1 MRSHIVRQNKRARRQ
16 VEVLQQERLR
26 ARQREWRGEQSG
38 EGRAASDNYTT
49 IPPINTFSV
58 IINTHSG
65 SSAST
70 PASAAAASATVSVLS
85 SATVSRLQSLP
96 SAPAPALISAPLSNL
111 VYVPVCGA
119 GFVSDSVCDAV
130 SVPGSLIGLVSVCIV
145 ALISPSLQ
153 SSLPYSFLHSM
164 SLSLFPSL
172 CH

>member
-1 MRSHIVRQNKRARRQ
+1 MRSHIVRQNKRPRRQ

-26 ARQREWRGEQSG
+26 ARQGVRGEESG

-65 SSAST
+65 SSVST
-70 PASAAAASATVSVLS
+70 PASATAASATVSVLS

-96 SAPAPALISAPLSNL
+96 PAPAPTLISAPLSNP

-130 SVPGSLIGLVSVCIV
+130 SVPGSLIGLVSDCIV
-145 ALISPSLQ
+145 ALISRSLQ
-153 SSLPYSFLHSM
+153 IPPV
-164 SLSLFPSL
+164 SLSLPSV
-172 CH
+172 CS